1 MANSQYLH
9 HPSVATPFPAIT
21 ITPSSHFP
29 SSTSRCSLDARR
41 HRIVDVADYFDEL
54 RRNGTVRTAIICIA
68 GNHELT
74 FETDR
79 YDKVWHRFRL
89 PGQVDKFDVR
99 DARSRLERSCTY
111 LEDSTTRIGTITFYG
126 SPYQPEFGGWAFNVP
141 RGDIDEL
148 WERIPSD
155 VDVLITHGPPLGR
168 GDVTSGNHRVGCVS
182 LMKHVRDRLRPRLHV
197 FGHVHEGY
205 GVYHDGTTAYVNASS
220 VRTSSTTNRPGKGGE
235 DDGGGGAI
243 NPCVVFDLPYD
254 RRLPALLVQPAAF
267 GTEDDVSPPASSPRP
282 ASYATYASHEE
293 GRRAPSL
300 DNDDAEKRPRSDEV
314 EGDVDPSPNGGGNKR
329 RRRHCTSEEV
339 AK

>member
-1 MANSQYLH
+1 M
-9 HPSVATPFPAIT
+9 
-21 ITPSSHFP
+21 
-29 SSTSRCSLDARR
+29 
-41 HRIVDVADYFDEL
+41 ADYFDEL

-235 DDGGGGAI
+235 DDGGAAPARRALAPGAPPAPCALCRAASACARLHVDLLCRACLLTACLARSRRLLTQQPLVDAFVLLGVSGGA
-243 NPCVVFDLPYD
+243 
-254 RRLPALLVQPAAF
+254 
-267 GTEDDVSPPASSPRP
+267 SPRLALAV
-282 ASYATYASHEE
+282 ASLLLHS
-293 GRRAPSL
+293 G
-300 DNDDAEKRPRSDEV
+300 
-314 EGDVDPSPNGGGNKR
+314 R
-329 RRRHCTSEEV
+329 RRRW
-339 AK
+339 